1 MFLRKL
7 YEAHFT
13 IKECL
18 SLYTE
23 GSPEWQLE
31 QDKMKLLKMIIQ
43 FIKTEGVKQAP
54 AKAKLD
60 AIMTTHFDYA
70 RVASMFN
77 TTVNSIKASISY
89 LSKSIESNVGV
100 DTLDLLLAGDL
111 ESARS
116 NFQAC
121 SNIYN
126 LNDLII
132 GDIANRIPLRVPK
145 EMDLGCCIGELEFLK
160 SVSLPYIRKEFTNL
174 SLEKLIL
181 IRYIL
186 ETSDSRYS
194 NEKRLLHAYIL
205 GNMSRENFLFSL
217 E

>member
-7 YEAHFT
+7 YDAHFT
-13 IKECL
+13 IKECM

-31 QDKMKLLKMIIQ
+31 QDKMKLLKNIIQ
-43 FIKTEGVKQAP
+43 FIKTDGVKQAP

-60 AIMTTHFDYA
+60 AVMTTHFDYV
-70 RVASMFN
+70 RVANMFH
-77 TTVNSIKASISY
+77 TTENSIKASISY
-89 LSKSIESNVGV
+89 LSKSIESKVGV

-111 ESARS
+111 ESAKS
-116 NFQAC
+116 NFQVC
-121 SNIYN
+121 SKTYN
-126 LNDLII
+126 LADLIVA
-132 GDIANRIPLRVPK
+132 DIANRIPFRVPK
-145 EMDLGCCIGELEFLK
+145 AINLGNCVSELEFLK
-160 SVSLPYIRKEFTNL
+160 SVSFPYIRKEFSNL
-174 SLEKLIL
+174 SLENLIL

-194 NEKRLLHAYIL
+194 NEKRLLYEYIL

>member
-13 IKECL
+13 IKEGL
-18 SLYTE
+18 SLYKE

-60 AIMTTHFDYA
+60 ALMKTHFDYA

-89 LSKSIESNVGV
+89 LSKSIESKVGV
-100 DTLDLLLAGDL
+100 DTLDLLLAGDI
-111 ESARS
+111 ESARA

-132 GDIANRIPLRVPK
+132 GDIANRIPFHVPK
-145 EMDLGCCIGELEFLK
+145 EMDLGDCVRELEFLK
-160 SVSLPYIRKEFTNL
+160 SVSLPYIREGFTNL

-194 NEKRLLHAYIL
+194 NEKRLLHVYIL
-205 GNMSRENFLFSL
+205 GNMSMEELVVSL
-217 E
+217 K

>member
-7 YEAHFT
+7 YDAHFT

-18 SLYTE
+18 SLYAE

-31 QDKMKLLKMIIQ
+31 LDKMKLLKMIIH
-43 FIKTEGVKQAP
+43 FIKTDAIKQAP

-60 AIMTTHFDYA
+60 ALMTTHFDYV

-89 LSKSIESNVGV
+89 LSKSIESKVGV

-111 ESARS
+111 ESAKS

-126 LNDLII
+126 LNDLVI
-132 GDIANRIPLRVPK
+132 GDIANRIPFRVPK

-160 SVSLPYIRKEFTNL
+160 SVNLPYIRKEFTNL

-181 IRYIL
+181 IKYIL
-186 ETSDSRYS
+186 ETSDSRYTH
-194 NEKRLLHAYIL
+194 EKQLLHAYIL

>member
-31 QDKMKLLKMIIQ
+31 QDKMKLLRDIIQ
-43 FIKTEGVKQAP
+43 FIKTDGVKQAP

-60 AIMTTHFDYA
+60 ALMTTHFDYA

-89 LSKSIESNVGV
+89 LSKSIESKVGV
-100 DTLDLLLAGDL
+100 DTLDLLLAGDI
-111 ESARS
+111 ESAKS

-126 LNDLII
+126 LNDLVI
-132 GDIANRIPLRVPK
+132 GEIANRIPFRVPK
-145 EMDLGCCIGELEFLK
+145 ELDLGGCIGELEFLK
-160 SVSLPYIRKEFTNL
+160 SVSLPYIKKEFTNL

-194 NEKRLLHAYIL
+194 NEKRLLHACIL

>member
-31 QDKMKLLKMIIQ
+31 QDKMKLLRDIIQ
-43 FIKTEGVKQAP
+43 FIKTDGVKQAP

-60 AIMTTHFDYA
+60 ALMTTHFDYA
-70 RVASMFN
+70 RVANMFH
-77 TTVNSIKASISY
+77 TTENSIKASISY
-89 LSKSIESNVGV
+89 LSKSIESKVGV
-100 DTLDLLLAGDL
+100 DTLDLLLAGDI
-111 ESARS
+111 ESARA

-132 GDIANRIPLRVPK
+132 GDIANRIPFRVPK
-145 EMDLGCCIGELEFLK
+145 AINLGDCVSELEFLK
-160 SVSLPYIRKEFTNL
+160 SVSLPYIKKEFTNL

-186 ETSDSRYS
+186 ETSASRYS

-205 GNMSRENFLFSL
+205 GNMSMEELVVSL
-217 E
+217 K

>member
-7 YEAHFT
+7 YDAHFT

-18 SLYTE
+18 SLYAE

-31 QDKMKLLKMIIQ
+31 QDKMKLLKTIIQ

-89 LSKSIESNVGV
+89 LSKSIESKVGV

>member
-7 YEAHFT
+7 YDAHFT

-18 SLYTE
+18 SLYKE

-31 QDKMKLLKMIIQ
+31 QDKMKLLRDIIQ
-43 FIKTEGVKQAP
+43 FIKTDGVKQAP

-60 AIMTTHFDYA
+60 AIMTAHFDYA

-77 TTVNSIKASISY
+77 TTVSSIKASISY
-89 LSKSIESNVGV
+89 LSKSIESKVGV
-100 DTLDLLLAGDL
+100 DTLDLLLAGDI

-132 GDIANRIPLRVPK
+132 GDIANRIPFRVPK
-145 EMDLGCCIGELEFLK
+145 AINLGDCVSELEFLK

-181 IRYIL
+181 IKYIL
-186 ETSDSRYS
+186 ETSDSRYTH
-194 NEKRLLHAYIL
+194 EKQLLHAYIL
-205 GNMSRENFLFSL
+205 GNMSMEELVVSL
-217 E
+217 K